1 MEPKYFST
9 VINSLYV
16 TYMRDDD
23 DFLNL
28 YLKSVS
34 GTNNFY
40 GSYIDSTFQL
50 EGRTYDMLTRG
61 AMSKEKKEQRDKK
74 IHMVFEALR

>member
-9 VINSLYV
+9 VINSY
-16 TYMRDDD
+16 YGMYIRDD

-40 GSYIDSTFQL
+40 GSYLDSTFQL
-50 EGRTYDMLTRG
+50 EGRSYDILMR
-61 AMSKEKKEQRDKK
+61 ARMSKEKKEERDKK
-74 IHMVFEALR
+74 IHMVSIAQ

>member
-9 VINSLYV
+9 VINSVYG
-16 TYMRDDD
+16 TCTRDDD

-34 GTNNFY
+34 ETNNFY

-50 EGRTYDMLTRG
+50 EGRTYDMLTRSV
-61 AMSKEKKEQRDKK
+61 MSKERKEERDKK
-74 IHMVFEALR
+74 IHMVVIAQ